1 MLHSIIAG
9 ALRQR
14 LILVVVALVLVG
26 FGINAVGHLSVD
38 AFPDVANV
46 QVQIATEAA
55 GKSPEEVERFVTIP
69 IEIAMT
75 GLPGMTDMRS
85 LNKPA
90 LSLIT
95 LVFSDGSDLFRERQM
110 ISERLT
116 ELRERMPEGVTP
128 VLGPI
133 TNALGEVYQYTLEL
147 PNEATAHRP
156 LSREELIQ
164 QRTLE
169 DWVVRPLLR
178 SIPGVAEINST
189 GGFVKQYETLVDPQK
204 LHYYDLTINDVRDAL
219 AHNNANAGGG
229 VLRQH
234 AEQYLIRSVGLVRDL
249 EDIRNIVLNETRGT
263 PVYIRDVAEV
273 RIGTEVRYGAM
284 MKNGYTEAV
293 GGVVLMTSGGNAK
306 EIVSRVKE
314 RVAEINSKNMIPGG
328 LQIVPYY
335 DRSQLVDA
343 AIHTVTEV
351 LAEGVV
357 LVVIILFLFLGD
369 LRSSLIVSANLV
381 LTPLLTFLVM
391 NRIGLSANLMS
402 LGGLAIA
409 IGLMV
414 DGSVVV
420 VENIFARLSHA
431 KLSQEAGDTHAK
443 LHVVLSAVKE
453 VATPVLFG
461 VTIIILVFLPL
472 MTLEGMEGKLFA
484 PLAFTI
490 AIALAIS
497 LVLSLTLSPV
507 LSSYLLK
514 GGSEEDTWLVRVLR
528 KPYDY
533 LLHWA
538 LNHRKIMVCAVIVI
552 FCGALSLFPFLG
564 TSFIP
569 EMQEGTLSPNA
580 DRVPNISLEE
590 SLKME
595 QEMQRLML
603 QVPGVN
609 TVVSRLGRG
618 ESPADPAGPNEA
630 DVLASLTPYD
640 KRPLGM
646 TQDTIAEQIR
656 GRLAALPGINL
667 VMSQPISDR
676 VDEMVSGVRADVAV
690 MLYGDDL
697 DTLVQKASEIAR
709 VATGIRGTQDT
720 RVDRVG
726 GQQYL
731 TIDIDRGSIARYGL
745 NAADVND
752 VIETAIAGKA
762 ATEIYEGERRFSGV
776 VRLPENLRDS
786 VDDIRELQI
795 STPDGARV
803 PLKDLSRV
811 KVVEGPA
818 LINRSMGKR
827 RIVVGVNVQDRDLG
841 GYVEELQRKV
851 ERQVQLPVGY
861 YIEWGGQF
869 HNMQRAMRHLM
880 VIVPITIAAI
890 FFLLFVLFQSV
901 RFAALI
907 ITVLPLASIGG
918 IIGLF
923 VSGEYL
929 SVPAS
934 VGFIALWGI
943 AVLNGVVLV
952 SYIRKLRAD
961 GLTQANAVREG
972 TRLRFRPVMMT
983 ATVAALGLVP
993 FLFATGPGSEIQR
1006 PLAIV
1011 VIGGLV
1017 SSTALTLLLLPVV
1030 YAVFE
1035 GKGAIPGARLTTFH
1049 ATSSDHVPGA
1059 YEPQPDRRSNAG

>member
-9 ALRQR
+9 SLRQR

-26 FGINAVGHLSVD
+26 FGINAAQHLSVD

-46 QVQIATEAA
+46 QVQIATEAP

-85 LNKPA
+85 LNKPG

-95 LVFSDGSDLFRERQM
+95 LVFTDGSDLFRERQM
-110 ISERLT
+110 ISERLS

-133 TNALGEVYQYTLEL
+133 TNALGEVYQYTLEV
-147 PNEATAHRP
+147 PNEGSAHRP
-156 LSREELIQ
+156 LTRDELIER
-164 QRTLE
+164 RTLQ

-204 LHYYDLTINDVRDAL
+204 LHYYNLTINNVRDAL
-219 AHNNANAGGG
+219 AQNNANAGGG

-234 AEQYLIRSVGLVRDL
+234 AEQYLIRSVGLVRNLD
-249 EDIRNIVLNETRGT
+249 DIRNIVLTETKGT
-263 PVYIRDVAEV
+263 PVNIGDVAEV

-351 LAEGVV
+351 LGEGVL
-357 LVVIILFLFLGD
+357 LVVVVLFLFLGD

-391 NRIGLSANLMS
+391 NGVGLSANLMS

-431 KLSQEAGDTHAK
+431 RHDHQAGDTNAK

-484 PLAFTI
+484 PLAYTI

-514 GGSEEDTWLVRVLR
+514 GGCEADTWLVRILR
-528 KPYDY
+528 KPYEA
-533 LLHWA
+533 LLGWA
-538 LNHRKIMVCAVIVI
+538 MTHRKITVIAVIGA
-552 FCGALSLFPFLG
+552 FCGALSLVPLLG

-595 QEMQRLML
+595 KQMQGLML
-603 QVPGVN
+603 EVPGVEN
-609 TVVSRLGRG
+609 VVSRLGRG

-630 DVLASLTPYD
+630 DVLASLTPHD
-640 KRPLGM
+640 RRPRGM
-646 TQDTIAEQIR
+646 SQDSIAEQIR
-656 GRLAALPGINL
+656 EKLTALPGINL

-697 DTLVQKASEIAR
+697 DTLVKKANQIAH
-709 VATGIRGTQDT
+709 VATGIQGTQDT

-752 VIETAIAGKA
+752 VIETAIAGKS
-762 ATEIYEGERRFSGV
+762 ATEIYEGERRFAGV
-776 VRLPENLRDS
+776 VRLPEDLRDS
-786 VDDIRELQI
+786 VEDIRDLQI
-795 STPDGARV
+795 SSPDGPRV

-818 LINRSMGKR
+818 LINRNMGKR

-841 GYVEELQRKV
+841 GYVKELQQKV
-851 ERQVQLPVGY
+851 EQQVQMPAGY

-869 HNMQRAMRHLM
+869 HNMQRALHHLM

-890 FFLLFVLFQSV
+890 FFLLFILFQSV

-918 IIGLF
+918 ILGLF
-923 VSGEYL
+923 LSGEYL

-952 SYIRKLRAD
+952 SYIRKLREE
-961 GLTQANAVREG
+961 GLTQANAIREG

-1035 GKGAIPGARLTTFH
+1035 GKNAIAAPGLRFEGSHARENVH
-1049 ATSSDHVPGA
+1049 AAS
-1059 YEPQPDRRSNAG
+1059 

>member
-1 MLHSIIAG
+1 MVHAIIAG

-14 LILVVVALVLVG
+14 LILLVVAVVLVG
-26 FGINAVGHLSVD
+26 FGINAAEHLSVD
-38 AFPDVANV
+38 AFPDVANI
-46 QVQIATEAA
+46 QVQIATEAG

-69 IEIAMT
+69 IEIGMT

-85 LNKPA
+85 LNKPG

-95 LVFSDGSDLFRERQM
+95 LVFSDDSDLYRERQM
-110 ISERLT
+110 VSERLA
-116 ELRERMPEGVTP
+116 ELRDRMPEGVTP

-147 PNEATAHRP
+147 PGESTSKRALT
-156 LSREELIQ
+156 REDLIQ
-164 QRTLE
+164 RRTVQ
-169 DWVVRPLLR
+169 DWLVRPLLR

-204 LHYYDLTINDVRDAL
+204 LHYYDLTINDVRSAL
-219 AHNNANAGGG
+219 ARNNANAGGG
-229 VLRQH
+229 VLPQH
-234 AEQYLIRSVGLVRDL
+234 AEQYLIRSVGLVRDVD
-249 EDIRNIVLNETRGT
+249 DIRNIVLKENKGT
-263 PVYIRDVAEV
+263 PIYIRDVADV
-273 RIGTEVRYGAM
+273 RLGTEVRYGAM

-314 RVAEINSKNMIPGG
+314 RVAEINRKHMIPGG
-328 LQIVPYY
+328 LQVVPYY

-357 LVVIILFLFLGD
+357 FVIVVLYLFLGD
-369 LRSSLIVSANLV
+369 LRSSLIVSANLL

-391 NRIGLSANLMS
+391 NHFGLSANLMS

-420 VENIFARLSHA
+420 VENIFSRLSHA
-431 KLSQEAGDTHAK
+431 RHEHQPEDTFAR
-443 LHVVLSAVKE
+443 LHVVLSAVQE
-453 VATPVLFG
+453 VATPTLFG
-461 VTIIILVFLPL
+461 VAIIILVFLPL

-484 PLAFTI
+484 PLAYTI
-490 AIALAIS
+490 AIALGIS
-497 LVLSLTLSPV
+497 LILSLTLSPV

-514 GGSEEDTWLVRVLR
+514 GGSEEDTWLVRFLR
-528 KPYDY
+528 RPYTRM
-533 LLHWA
+533 LQWA
-538 LNHRKIMVCAVIVI
+538 MGHRKFTVLGVVLI
-552 FCGALSLFPFLG
+552 FCGSLALFPFLG

-580 DRVPNISLEE
+580 DRVPNISLDE

-595 QEMQRLML
+595 KEMQRLML
-603 QVPGVN
+603 QVPGVQN
-609 TVVSRLGRG
+609 VVSRLGRG

-630 DVLASLTPYD
+630 DVLASLTPFD
-640 KRPLGM
+640 ERPRGM
-646 TQDTIAEQIR
+646 TQEGIAEEIR
-656 GRLAALPGINL
+656 KRLAALPGINL

-697 DTLVQKASEIAR
+697 DLLVEKANDIAK
-709 VATGIRGTQDT
+709 VATGIQGTQDT

-731 TIDIDRGSIARYGL
+731 TINIDRNAIARYGL
-745 NAADVND
+745 NASDVND

-762 ATEIYEGERRFSGV
+762 ATDIYEGERRFSAV
-776 VRLPENLRDS
+776 VRLPQNLRDS
-786 VDDIRELQI
+786 VEDIRELQI
-795 STPDGARV
+795 SSPDGPRL
-803 PLKDLSRV
+803 PLKDLASV

-818 LINRSMGKR
+818 LINRSMGRR
-827 RIVVGVNVQDRDLG
+827 RIVVGINVQDRDLG
-841 GYVEELQRKV
+841 GYVKELQEKV
-851 ERQVQLPVGY
+851 ERRVPLPAGY

-869 HNMQRAMRHLM
+869 HNMERALHHLM
-880 VIVPITIAAI
+880 IIVPITIAAI
-890 FFLLFVLFQSV
+890 FFLLFVLFHSV

-918 IIGLF
+918 ILGLF
-923 VSGEYL
+923 LSGEYL

-952 SYIRKLRAD
+952 SYIRKLRQEGKSQTEAI
-961 GLTQANAVREG
+961 REG
-972 TRLRFRPVMMT
+972 ARLRFRPVMMT
-983 ATVAALGLVP
+983 AAVAGLGLVP
-993 FLFATGPGSEIQR
+993 FLFAQGPGSEIQR

-1017 SSTALTLLLLPVV
+1017 SSTALTLLLLPAV

-1035 GKGAIPGARLTTFH
+1035 GKENQKR
-1049 ATSSDHVPGA
+1049 DHS
-1059 YEPQPDRRSNAG
+1059 RSANRDDLACVKLL